1 MKKIIKLN
9 GNKFKKS
16 NYSNGLANYSSQEQI
31 RHQTRNTYLAIEK
44 EHEEMVPGP
53 EEEKMVLGPYE
64 ESSHGLIG
72 QSAKYVKTF
81 SLLIH

>member
-1 MKKIIKLN
+1 MKEERKL
-9 GNKFKKS
+9 
-16 NYSNGLANYSSQEQI
+16 
-31 RHQTRNTYLAIEK
+31 TRNVIFGDK

-53 EEEKMVLGPYE
+53 EQEKMVLGPYE